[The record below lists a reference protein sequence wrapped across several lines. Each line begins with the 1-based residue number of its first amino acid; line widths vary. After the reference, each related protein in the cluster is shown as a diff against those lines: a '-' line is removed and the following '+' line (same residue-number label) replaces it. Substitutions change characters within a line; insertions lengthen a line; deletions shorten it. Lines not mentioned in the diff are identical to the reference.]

1 MDVLDEVDVMDR
13 ARITGPPRL
22 FSLHLL
28 RAMKRRIVLTLL
40 PIFLFALVCS
50 AKTYHLTNDPSVPA
64 ASGKLETDHDHNG
77 NTKLSLK
84 VYNLA
89 KPTNLSPAKNTYVV
103 WVQPNGQPAQNL
115 GELKLGDQ
123 LKGEFEGVT
132 PAKSFDLFVTAEDNA
147 TAAAPSGIQLL
158 KTRVQQ

>member
-1 MDVLDEVDVMDR
+1 
-13 ARITGPPRL
+13 
-22 FSLHLL
+22 
-28 RAMKRRIVLTLL
+28 MKRRLVATLISVL
-40 PIFLFALVCS
+40 LFAVVCS

-64 ASGKLETDHDHNG
+64 ASGKLDTDHDHNG

-89 KPTNLSPAKNTYVV
+89 KPANLTPAKNTYIV
-103 WVQPNGQPAQNL
+103 WIQPNGQPAQNL

-123 LKGEFEGVT
+123 LKGEFKGVT

-147 TAAAPSGIQLL
+147 TVSTPSGTELL